1 MISGSRNEPPI
12 SISSPRDTIVSLP
25 SASAFSASTSA
36 PALLLTA
43 SAASAPVSR
52 SSQPE
57 MWSSRSPRRP
67 VSTSYSRV
75 EGSRIA
81 AAAAAIAASGNGAR
95 PRLVCSTVPVRLNT
109 RRCDGRISRA
119 SAPAL
124 SATMSTTPA
133 PLAAA
138 RRAANAALTASSTSA
153 RPYRAIR
160 APPASD
166 RRTSSTA
173 GSAARPRRCAADIR
187 RWRARAWLPRL
198 GLRDARAAERRPHAR
213 PGRSARRDSR
223 GR

>member
-57 MWSSRSPRRP
+57 IWSSRSPRRP

-109 RRCDGRISRA
+109 RRCDGRHQPGECTGAVGDDVDHPGPAGRGPARRQCRPDGVEHKRAPVSRDQGAARLGSKNLVDRGQRGAA
-119 SAPAL
+119 SALCCGHQA
-124 SATMSTTPA
+124 M
-133 PLAAA
+133 
-138 RRAANAALTASSTSA
+138 
-153 RPYRAIR
+153 
-160 APPASD
+160 
-166 RRTSSTA
+166 A
-173 GSAARPRRCAADIR
+173 GSRMASAARASRRT
-187 RWRARAWLPRL
+187 
-198 GLRDARAAERRPHAR
+198 
-213 PGRSARRDSR
+213 R
-223 GR
+223 G